1 MKIFQYKGLVF
12 DTALTPHHIN
22 PWIVYP
28 SSLYIPLI
36 INFFFNRLIVACVP
50 NCDERFGYP
59 GFDISRNV
67 LDLIYAQGLCWY
79 VQTCNEKDRRWMT
92 IGTKTRKRENN
103 TTEILYSS
111 IQSVFLS
118 VLFNSVQFIRFLNS
132 LNFLFNSMQF
142 WFVLTSIQFN
152 SLYFY
157 SIWVSSL

>member
-1 MKIFQYKGLVF
+1 
-12 DTALTPHHIN
+12 
-22 PWIVYP
+22 
-28 SSLYIPLI
+28 
-36 INFFFNRLIVACVP
+36 
-50 NCDERFGYP
+50 
-59 GFDISRNV
+59 
-67 LDLIYAQGLCWY
+67 
-79 VQTCNEKDRRWMT
+79 MT

-152 SLYFY
+152 SLHFY
-157 SIWVSSL
+157 SIRVSLL